1 MAEHIKWQKTANKKY
16 FGSWDLPDD
25 GKDMIVTIE
34 DVKREM
40 VQNQQG
46 SEEHLVLHFK
56 GDFKPMI
63 LNTTNKKN
71 VAKACGTDWIDE
83 WVGKKIQLY
92 QEIVTA
98 FGETGPAVRIRDFAP
113 DK

>member
-1 MAEHIKWQKTANKKY
+1 
-16 FGSWDLPDD
+16 
-25 GKDMIVTIE
+25 MIVTIE

-46 SEEHLVLHFK
+46 SEEHLVLYFK

-71 VAKACGTDWIDE
+71 VSKACGTDWIDE

-113 DK
+113 SK

>member
-25 GKDMIVTIE
+25 GKDLIVTIE

-46 SEEHLVLHFK
+46 ADAILLIMRQVTQFSTTVSALTLYNRLQSFPAEELWDIPSACLK
-56 GDFKPMI
+56 KTKP
-63 LNTTNKKN
+63 
-71 VAKACGTDWIDE
+71 
-83 WVGKKIQLY
+83 
-92 QEIVTA
+92 A
-98 FGETGPAVRIRDFAP
+98 FTRAF
-113 DK
+113 